1 MELLRAASVEEA
13 LAAAAEG
20 AAFVAGGTNLVPDVL
35 FGRKKIARA
44 VDISRLGELRF
55 IEEADG
61 KVRIGALATVSDLLA
76 SDLAREAAPPL
87 YESALEFAGP
97 LVRNRA
103 SVAGNLMDASPAADL
118 APPLLAQE
126 GVVELASAGGARSVP
141 LDEFFLDYRKTA
153 ARPEEL
159 LTAVVIRPL
168 APEDRSAYCK
178 LQLRR
183 AMAIALVGVAVS
195 LRMKGEACEEAAI
208 GLGSVA
214 AVPYRARAAEAHLR
228 GREIGE
234 AEIEAAAAAA
244 AESARPIDDLR
255 ASAAYRRKMCGV
267 LVRRLLRKALGMPQA
282 AVA

>member
-1 MELLRAASVEEA
+1 MEFLRATSVEEA
-13 LAAAAEG
+13 LAAAGDG

-44 VDISRLGELRF
+44 VDISRLDELRF

-61 KVRIGALATVSDLLA
+61 KIRIGALATVTDLLD
-76 SDLAREAAPPL
+76 SGLMRDAAPPL

-118 APPLLAQE
+118 APPLLAQDA
-126 GVVELASAGGARSVP
+126 VVELASAEGERTLP
-141 LDEFFLDYRKTA
+141 LSEFFLDYRKTA
-153 ARPEEL
+153 VRPEEL
-159 LTAVVIRPL
+159 MTAIVIDPL
-168 APEDRSAYCK
+168 GTEDRCAYYK

-183 AMAIALVGVAVS
+183 AMAIAVVGVAVV
-195 LRMKGEACEEAAI
+195 LRMEESVCAEAAI
-208 GLGSVA
+208 GMGAVA
-214 AVPYRARAAEAHLR
+214 AVPYRAHAAEAHLR
-228 GREIGE
+228 GQEIGE

-244 AESARPIDDLR
+244 ADGAQPIDDVR

-267 LVRRLLRKALGMPQA
+267 LVRRLLKKALGMPQSV
-282 AVA
+282 AV